1 MARPSA
7 SPDLIAFPRRWAI
20 ENQWHWPRDTQHGED
35 DHRYSQSNGVQVLAL
50 LRTLALNLL
59 RWKGFRSIRTG
70 LTAEVH
76 DISRVGVPGSG
87 VIPPAPPP
95 RRSRGGPR
103 TSGGWLSG
111 WRCKG
116 WAGPFPWFEYHLNQ
130 TNHAQDPCCRT

>member
-87 VIPPAPPP
+87 VIPPAPPTP
-95 RRSRGGPR
+95 ARP
-103 TSGGWLSG
+103 
-111 WRCKG
+111 G
-116 WAGPFPWFEYHLNQ
+116 WAAHLRRLAERLALQ
-130 TNHAQDPCCRT
+130 GVGRPVTLV